1 MESAVYSPSPAPFFP
16 FFWSFS
22 FCTSMGLLSSG
33 AAAAADWGSFGTILL
48 HSIGNTNRARVAASA
63 DRSGQIGLSSRI
75 TLIYLKFQ
83 WLKSLTIRFNCS
95 TKEAPLTMLTA
106 YLRPSPAKLF
116 CGNDNFSRLA
126 ANPDVMTDD
135 SSARPFLRWRRPG

>member
-1 MESAVYSPSPAPFFP
+1 MAGRLRTASIPPKTLMESAVYSPSDLPAPFFP
-16 FFWSFS
+16 FFWSLS

-63 DRSGQIGLSSRI
+63 DRSGQPGLSSRI

-83 WLKSLTIRFNCS
+83 WLKSLTIHFDCS
-95 TKEAPLTMLTA
+95 TKEALLTIPHCL
-106 YLRPSPAKLF
+106 
-116 CGNDNFSRLA
+116 LA
-126 ANPDVMTDD
+126 AFARLFLVRMTT
-135 SSARPFLRWRRPG
+135 SVALQQILP